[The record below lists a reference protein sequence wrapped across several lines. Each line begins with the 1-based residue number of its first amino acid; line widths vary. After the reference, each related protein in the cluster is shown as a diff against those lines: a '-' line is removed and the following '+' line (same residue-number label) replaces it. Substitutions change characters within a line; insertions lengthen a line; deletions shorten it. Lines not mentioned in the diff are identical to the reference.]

1 MKKIRNNV
9 FETNSSSTHA
19 LTTTNN
25 LGKNYV
31 PFGNTLKIRFFDEE
45 ETLTTLADK
54 VSYLVSHIISWY
66 KWDAASYDDLI
77 EQVKENSDFRRIE
90 YYVRERYG
98 KQIVFPEKYDGN
110 LEDIVEINHQLQ
122 SWGHNLDEVLRDMIN
137 ERDLLDE
144 VLSDGKMIVF
154 GSD

>member
-25 LGKNYV
+25 LGKDYV
-31 PFGNTLKIRFFDEE
+31 PFGNTLKIRFFNEE

-66 KWDAASYDDLI
+66 KWDVASYDDLI
-77 EQVKENSDFRRIE
+77 EQVKENSNFRRIE

-98 KQIVFPEKYDGN
+98 KQIVFPEKYDGD
-110 LEDIVEINHQLQ
+110 LEEIVEINHQLQ
-122 SWGHNLDEVLRDMIN
+122 SWEHNLDEVLRDMIN

-154 GSD
+154 GRD

>member
-25 LGKNYV
+25 LGKDYV
-31 PFGNTLKIRFFDEE
+31 PFGNTLKIRFFNEE

-66 KWDAASYDDLI
+66 KWDAVSYDDLI

-98 KQIVFPEKYDGN
+98 KQIVFPEKYDGD
-110 LEDIVEINHQLQ
+110 LEEIVEINHQLQ
-122 SWGHNLDEVLRDMIN
+122 SWEHNLDEVLRDMIN
-137 ERDLLDE
+137 ERDMLDE

-154 GSD
+154 GRD